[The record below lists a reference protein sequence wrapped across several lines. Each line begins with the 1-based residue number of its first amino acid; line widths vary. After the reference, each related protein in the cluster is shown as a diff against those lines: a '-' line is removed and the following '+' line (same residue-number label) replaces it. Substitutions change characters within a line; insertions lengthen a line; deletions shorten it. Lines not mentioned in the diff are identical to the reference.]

1 MEGLARPAQSKLI
14 TAAKVVVASESFGRL
29 APTIPF
35 RPLIHSNEELLL
47 PWVATSIAP
56 RTRSSGAEKDSR
68 MAAVGTENLRHKQNW
83 SIQFGVGLIILGL
96 IAVAAISVESPASNV
111 LLAWL
116 ILVGGIAEAAHA
128 FRLRRSEGFFLHLVP
143 AIAGVP
149 VGLLMTVRPA
159 ADART
164 WMLMFASYFT
174 VVGVF
179 RAIAAYWLKFPD
191 WQWAVFDG
199 VVTVALAAVLWPA
212 PLWMATWFPGLAVA
226 VCLILRGWSSV
237 MVAVGFRRARKS
249 NQSYSRLSEPQA
261 RAQGHER
268 LSKVGAIDR
277 H

>member
-1 MEGLARPAQSKLI
+1 M
-14 TAAKVVVASESFGRL
+14 VA
-29 APTIPF
+29 PDI
-35 RPLIHSNEELLL
+35 
-47 PWVATSIAP
+47 
-56 RTRSSGAEKDSR
+56 
-68 MAAVGTENLRHKQNW
+68 ENLRRKQNW
-83 SIQFGVGLIILGL
+83 SAQSGVGLIILGL
-96 IAVAAISVESPASNV
+96 IALGVISFASAASDL

-116 ILVGGIAEAAHA
+116 ILVSGIAEAAHA

-149 VGLLMTVRPA
+149 VGLLMTVHPA

-179 RAIAAYWLKFPD
+179 RAIAAYWLKFPN
-191 WQWAVFDG
+191 WPWAVFDG
-199 VVTVALAAVLWPA
+199 VVTVALGAVLWPA

-249 NQSYSRLSEPQA
+249 NQSHSRLSEPQA
-261 RAQGHER
+261 RAQGPGH
-268 LSKVGAIDR
+268 LSRVGAIDR